1 MAQTPVAVDL
11 PPLPATLTHAQA
23 DDYVARC
30 RAALATVS
38 RAPFAARVDAA
49 ALHDFDSSALAALL
63 AVRREVLARGGD
75 WHVSGLPTRAR
86 VLAGLYGVAELLPS

>member
-1 MAQTPVAVDL
+1 MAEALAIAL
-11 PPLPATLTHAQA
+11 PSLPATLTHAQA
-23 DDYVARC
+23 EDYVARC
-30 RAALATVS
+30 RAALAAVS
-38 RAPFAARVDAA
+38 SPPFVARVDAA

-75 WHVSGLPTRAR
+75 WQVSGLPPRAR